1 MYAVDKDASVNG
13 DVRYSIL
20 EEDMRA
26 LFRISE
32 NSGEIFT
39 IVPLDADITSK
50 RRFTVKAEDR
60 GQPSLSQIAIVKVG
74 LVVVGGS
81 DKTLSLC

>member
-39 IVPLDADITSK
+39 IVPLDADIISK

-74 LVVVGGS
+74 LIVVGGS